1 MQGKFEQA
9 RENLKNMQETTEM
22 YESIMHE
29 RRRFLTFQFMYRSPN
44 DVEEMIKALFGH
56 FEVIRKTCLNERA
69 RENFDGIG
77 SEEILSES
85 SAQLKLLEKELKA
98 F

>member
-1 MQGKFEQA
+1 
-9 RENLKNMQETTEM
+9 MQETTEM

-29 RRRFLTFQFMYRSPN
+29 RRRFLTFQFMYRNPN
-44 DVEEMIKALFGH
+44 DVEEMIKSLFGH

-85 SAQLKLLEKELKA
+85 TSQLKILEKELKA